1 MQTGRGTGGCREFH
15 PDLIDPVCLLL
26 QQPNC
31 FLIGETYPAAFRPVH
46 LRNIGQPGNLPLDNY
61 WKRIFELTF
70 GLLSAYTIYS
80 FADDQELLPY
90 FNTHC
95 FSLNPQAQICSSGWQ
110 LMTEIAQN
118 IAFLEQS
125 CSKKPD
131 SFSFRRY

>member
-1 MQTGRGTGGCREFH
+1 M
-15 PDLIDPVCLLL
+15 DD
-26 QQPNC
+26 
-31 FLIGETYPAAFRPVH
+31 
-46 LRNIGQPGNLPLDNY
+46 Y
-61 WKRIFELTF
+61 WKRIFELTG
-70 GLLSAYTIYS
+70 GLPSAYTIYS

-90 FNTHC
+90 FNTRC

-110 LMTEIAQN
+110 LMTEIAQD